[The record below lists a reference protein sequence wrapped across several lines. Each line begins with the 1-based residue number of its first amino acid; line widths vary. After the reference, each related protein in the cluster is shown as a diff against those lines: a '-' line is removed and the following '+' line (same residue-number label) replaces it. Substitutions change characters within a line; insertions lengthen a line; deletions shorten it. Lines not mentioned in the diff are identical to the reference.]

1 VGVGD
6 TVTSKVIEDEAG
18 NLDYRRGGSDRNF
31 LQLIQDIGLAFNKG
45 NVIAYVDSSGGE
57 VENRRPV
64 QVSPA
69 ADGTPQVTAGPGDPR
84 DRDDPLT
91 LSVVFP
97 GGHEE
102 YAALFQSA
110 AQARQGSHQKSRQK

>member
-1 VGVGD
+1 
-6 TVTSKVIEDEAG
+6 
-18 NLDYRRGGSDRNF
+18 
-31 LQLIQDIGLAFNKG
+31 
-45 NVIAYVDSSGGE
+45 
-57 VENRRPV
+57 
-64 QVSPA
+64 
-69 ADGTPQVTAGPGDPR
+69 VTAGPGDPR